1 LLWGLIFPDGF
12 NGRYMISD
20 VNHFETLEIHLSFR
34 PDKNLLKTNF
44 YRLSREYH
52 PDFYTLD
59 SEEKKDEILTKSG
72 QINTAYKILSDESS
86 RMKYILEHYQLLS
99 DADNLAMDPLFLAE
113 MMEINEAIFELEM
126 DFDSNSFSKIKS
138 MVDRIEN
145 ELKSMVE
152 KDIHDFENQINT
164 RSSLEKIKE
173 YYLKSKY
180 LLRISENL
188 ATFAISKD
196 S

>member
-1 LLWGLIFPDGF
+1 
-12 NGRYMISD
+12 MISD
-20 VNHFETLEIHLSFR
+20 INHFETLEIPVSFR
-34 PDKNLLKTNF
+34 PDKNLLKRNF

-72 QINTAYKILSDESS
+72 QINTAYKILSDDSS

-138 MVDRIEN
+138 MVDHIEN
-145 ELKSMVE
+145 ELKLMLE
-152 KDIHDFENQINT
+152 KDIYDFENQINT